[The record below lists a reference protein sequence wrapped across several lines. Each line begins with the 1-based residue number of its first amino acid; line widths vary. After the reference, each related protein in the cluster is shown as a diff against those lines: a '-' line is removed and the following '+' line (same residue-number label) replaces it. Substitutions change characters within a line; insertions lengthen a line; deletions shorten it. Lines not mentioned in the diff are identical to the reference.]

1 MDDHPTVMTALPPC
15 TARRARADGF
25 TLLEVMIAMLI
36 GMIGLIG
43 TFAVQQAV
51 LRATAN
57 TSDAA
62 VAMRLA
68 SQRMEQFAVAETHAG
83 PPIINRLA
91 AWGNI
96 TGNAATPTWSVPAF
110 VDANGGCP
118 TGTTT
123 WTPSCRWM
131 LEWKVT
137 NLGVNLPYDLS
148 VRVSYSVDGSAPKTV
163 RVDLERRKTF

>member
-1 MDDHPTVMTALPPC
+1 MVMPMT
-15 TARRARADGF
+15 TRAPRAEAGF
-25 TLLEVMIAMLI
+25 TMLEVMVAMLI

-57 TSDAA
+57 SNDAA

-83 PPIINRLA
+83 PPVIDRLFNF
-91 AWGNI
+91 GQQ
-96 TGNAATPTWSVPAF
+96 TGNFIPTPQWSTPVYL
-110 VDANGGCP
+110 DSNGGCNSVNWSP
-118 TGTTT
+118 T
-123 WTPSCRWM
+123 CRWK

-137 NLGVNLPYDLS
+137 NTGPNLPYNIS
-148 VRVSYSVDGSAPKTV
+148 VMVTYNIDGNAPKTV